1 MLLHDVDFMDIFYFR
16 KKDFNFQNFSKMLSL
31 YSKGRSPKPEGWD
44 QIHGSSNVLLRND
57 P

>member
-1 MLLHDVDFMDIFYFR
+1 MLLHEVDFMDIFYFR

-44 QIHGSSNVLLRND
+44 QSHDSSNVLLRND